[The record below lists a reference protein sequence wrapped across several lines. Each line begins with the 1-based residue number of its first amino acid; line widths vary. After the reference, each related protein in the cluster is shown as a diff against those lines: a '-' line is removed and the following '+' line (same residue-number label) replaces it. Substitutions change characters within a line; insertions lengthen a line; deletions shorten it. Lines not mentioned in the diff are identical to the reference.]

1 MGPQASQSI
10 SQQTTL
16 RQLNTLL
23 FDVWATQVSGPQFC
37 QTEVILMNLVLQ
49 PLQCCWMLA
58 QAHTIITHGGNLPTS
73 IVVVDI
79 LRPGGVVVIL
89 SPRAGN
95 GVGET
100 RTRIV
105 ERPEPFHV
113 AGIELR
119 DVAYLQD
126 QTCGIKGVDRLAM
139 FREKA
144 RG

>member
-1 MGPQASQSI
+1 MVI
-10 SQQTTL
+10 VL
-16 RQLNTLL
+16 R
-23 FDVWATQVSGPQFC
+23 S
-37 QTEVILMNLVLQ
+37 
-49 PLQCCWMLA
+49 
-58 QAHTIITHGGNLPTS
+58 
-73 IVVVDI
+73 
-79 LRPGGVVVIL
+79 GGVVVIL
-89 SPRAGN
+89 SPLAGI

-105 ERPEPFHV
+105 ERHV

-119 DVAYLQD
+119 EVYNARLQD